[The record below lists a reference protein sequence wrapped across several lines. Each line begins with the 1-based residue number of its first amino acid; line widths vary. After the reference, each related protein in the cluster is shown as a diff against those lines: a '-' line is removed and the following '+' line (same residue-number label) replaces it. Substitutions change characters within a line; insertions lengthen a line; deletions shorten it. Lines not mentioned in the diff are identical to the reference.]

1 MNICAELFVAKMDA
15 VNVHYTVSE
24 REDKVII
31 RVPFDGYTT
40 NVVLDNDDDGTHP
53 ALRTVLE
60 NCPDDK
66 IADVI
71 YVCNQLNMKF
81 RWVKFYV
88 DSDGDVMIEDDAIV
102 SSENAG
108 EELLEL
114 VYRTA
119 SIIKEAKPSIMRAIY
134 A

>member
-1 MNICAELFVAKMDA
+1 MNICAELFVAKMDT

-31 RVPFDGYTT
+31 RVPFDGYSTT
-40 NVVLDNDDDGTHP
+40 VVLDNDDDGTHP